1 MKAVKL
7 LTLNSRNYLIIFL
20 VLTLFFFA
28 VFYVSIREEV
38 YEITDEVLYNKKEHI
53 LTQFKRSGGRISDE
67 VFAYAGFSIHPVLV
81 GAGNSDRYSDTL
93 IYEPVDREWD
103 EFRKLSSYFELDGRG
118 YRLEIVNARLETH
131 EIVDSIIQS
140 LAVVFILMVGLF
152 YLTTRYFSKRLWQ
165 PFYSTLQQLN

>member
-1 MKAVKL
+1 MKPVKL

-38 YEITDEVLYNKKEHI
+38 YESTDEVLFNKKEHI
-53 LTQFKRSGGRISDE
+53 LSQFKSNRGRISNE
-67 VFAYAGFSIHPVLV
+67 VFGYAGFSIHPTTNQRQV
-81 GAGNSDRYSDTL
+81 GGISDRYSDTL

-118 YRLEIVNARLETH
+118 
-131 EIVDSIIQS
+131 
-140 LAVVFILMVGLF
+140 
-152 YLTTRYFSKRLWQ
+152 
-165 PFYSTLQQLN
+165 